1 MTSRK
6 RNLSII
12 ALVLVL
18 LAASAAIIATKRT
31 VLGLDLRGGV
41 ELVYEGRPTP
51 QVPKVT
57 PQAIDDAIETIRKRT
72 NALGVSEPQIQR
84 AGPDQITIGL
94 PDVKN

>member
-12 ALVLVL
+12 GLMLVL
-18 LAASAAIIATKRT
+18 LAGSLYVIFTKPT

-51 QVPKVT
+51 QVP
-57 PQAIDDAIETIRKRT
+57 
-72 NALGVSEPQIQR
+72 
-84 AGPDQITIGL
+84 
-94 PDVKN
+94 